1 MNLAGQIKPSLTLK
15 DIWSD
20 DQVSCDNSDDCFPQI
35 PKVTHQFKNTL
46 KDNKGKLK
54 KEDFIKN
61 LEIPCKGQLS
71 KDDTIVIGKSTGF
84 KTCSKHNPHAKKLK
98 PLTFSSFVPRR
109 NSKELKKIPSSEIL
123 QLLLSCKEI

>member
-1 MNLAGQIKPSLTLK
+1 MNLAGQMKPSLPLK

-35 PKVTHQFKNTL
+35 PKVTHQFKNTC
-46 KDNKGKLK
+46 KITKGNCKMKTL
-54 KEDFIKN
+54 KN
-61 LEIPCKGQLS
+61 LEIPCKGQLF

-84 KTCSKHNPHAKKLK
+84 KTCSKPNPHAKKLK
-98 PLTFSSFVPRR
+98 PLTFSSLAPRR